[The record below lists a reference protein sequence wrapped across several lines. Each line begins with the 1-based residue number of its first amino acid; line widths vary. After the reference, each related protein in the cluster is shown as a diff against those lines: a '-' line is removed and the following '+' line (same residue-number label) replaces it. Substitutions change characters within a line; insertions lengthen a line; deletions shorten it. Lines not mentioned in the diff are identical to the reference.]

1 MAHDDLDVIVYKVLA
16 YILACAKAD
25 VRPSA
30 AKAKEAAKANDTLWA
45 MAVQSMLDEG
55 LVTGVEVTYYY
66 HELGKPTVSE
76 SPAIGIT
83 LKGQQYLRDNSK
95 MREIAAFLGQAFAD
109 MLPHLVSATQA
120 L

>member
-1 MAHDDLDVIVYKVLA
+1 MIVYKVLA
-16 YILACAKAD
+16 YALACAKAD
-25 VRPSA
+25 VQPSA

-55 LVTGVEVTYYY
+55 LATGVEVIYH

-76 SPAIGIT
+76 PPAIGIT

-95 MREIAAFLGQAFAD
+95 MREVAAFLGQAFAD
-109 MLPHLVSATQA
+109 MLPVLVAATQA